1 MESHTCGNQFR
12 PSCSFYIFILYKY
25 IWECV
30 CVCTCAGKKFYL
42 FLQEKAK
49 SQWKGEGPFSPF
61 LTRGKHRCLLALKD
75 CVCVCVEKGA
85 SYYQHSQTGWHRRQS
100 APISWNQGTWNWPL
114 TCLWAS
120 LFFSLFN
127 GRQWTIS
134 GRVVSLNRLSSFF
147 FSARKKTKI

>member
-75 CVCVCVEKGA
+75 CVCVCGEGGQLL
-85 SYYQHSQTGWHRRQS
+85 STFPDWM
-100 APISWNQGTWNWPL
+100 APAPVCTYIMEPRYLEL
-114 TCLWAS
+114 TSDLS
-120 LFFSLFN
+120 VGLSFFSLFN